1 MNSGALAR
9 PPCMGYLR
17 GVVGSFDRIDPSL
30 GTVASQA
37 PACKASDAVNAANA
51 AARAFAAWSQRAPI
65 ERRAILMRA
74 AALARAQAS
83 QIEALMM
90 AEIGATAAW
99 VAVNIR
105 MACEHLEEA
114 ASLATQV
121 EGRVSQDMTS
131 FAFRE
136 PVGVCLAIAPWNA
149 PFILAM
155 RAIAL
160 PLACG
165 NTVVLKASENS
176 PTTHMFIGKLLTEAG
191 LPEGV
196 LNIITHAPE
205 DAGEIVEALIAHQ
218 AVRRVNFTGST
229 RVGRMIAE
237 ISARNLK
244 RCLLE
249 LGGKAPLL
257 VLEDADIDAAADAA
271 AYGSFLNQ
279 GQICMSTDRI
289 IVVEPVADRFASA
302 LTDRARPLR
311 AGDPRKGD
319 WPLGPVISTQVARRL
334 ADLVADAVDRGAKL
348 LCGGTAGGN
357 FFDATVVDHIQPGM
371 GLYGEECFGPIATI
385 CRVQS
390 EDEAIA
396 VANDTDYGLSAAIF
410 SRDTGRALR
419 LARQIESGICHIN
432 GPTVQDRAD
441 MPFGGVKDSGHGRF
455 GGPSAIDEFTELR
468 WVTLGG
474 GSANHGINHEA
485 PEGAKREERQ

>member
-1 MNSGALAR
+1 MTSGALAR

-17 GVVGSFDRIDPSL
+17 GCPASFDRIDPAL
-30 GTVASQA
+30 GSVASRT
-37 PACKASDAVNAANA
+37 PACTARDAAEAANS
-51 AARAFAAWSQRAPI
+51 AARAFGPWSARPPI

-74 AALARAQAS
+74 AVLARAQSAE
-83 QIEALMM
+83 IEALMM
-90 AEIGATAAW
+90 AEIGATVTW
-99 VAVNIR
+99 VAENIR

-149 PFILAM
+149 PFILAV

-165 NTVVLKASENS
+165 NTVVLKASENA
-176 PTTHMFIGKLLTEAG
+176 PATHLFVGKLLAEAG

-196 LNIITHAPE
+196 LNIVSHAPE
-205 DAGEIVEALIAHQ
+205 DAAEIVETLIAHQ

-229 RVGRMIAE
+229 RVGRMIADVA
-237 ISARNLK
+237 ARNLK

-257 VLEDADIDAAADAA
+257 VLEDADIDQAAEAAAF
-271 AYGSFLNQ
+271 GSFLNQ
-279 GQICMSTDRI
+279 GQICMATDRI
-289 IVVEPVADRFASA
+289 IVAETVADRFAAA
-302 LTDRARPLR
+302 LVQKARPLL
-311 AGDPRKGD
+311 AGDPRRRE
-319 WPLGPVISTQVARRL
+319 WPLGPVISGQVANRL
-334 ADLVADAVDRGAKL
+334 SDLVADAVDRGAAL
-348 LCGGTAGGN
+348 LCGGIVAGN
-357 FFDATVVDHIQPGM
+357 FMDATVVDHVQPGM
-371 GLYGEECFGPIATI
+371 ALYDEECFGPIATI

-396 VANDTDYGLSAAIF
+396 VANDTDYGLSAAVF
-410 SRDTGRALR
+410 SRDTSRALQI
-419 LARQIESGICHIN
+419 ARQIETGICHIN

-455 GGPSAIDEFTELR
+455 GGPSAIDEFTQLR
-468 WVTLGG
+468 WITLGP
-474 GSANHGINHEA
+474 A
-485 PEGAKREERQ
+485 PTNR